1 MKVKYTPGT
10 PEGLVGKTY
19 NVEIIG
25 MELVKIAHVEYPVI
39 KNVYIKHENNKEKWM
54 KLVDGMTF
62 FSKIQSNKAVKTR
75 VI

>member
-25 MELVKIAHVEYPVI
+25 MELVKITHVEYPVI

-62 FSKIQSNKAVKTR
+62 FSKIQSNKTIKTR